1 MSNNTTDMGTRLS
14 AIAIAQDGNKLK
26 AVKLVKQGPSYQVL
40 WTKSSEADDLDWK
53 AFELECGL
61 VAETTGQNKNS
72 NGNMVVAGF
81 DSAGVVFYHLD
92 LPTVPEEEIAAMVKL
107 QAEAR
112 LPLPAEQMKLTW
124 RAGQAQNGKVPV
136 TIAAARKEM
145 LEKFVENVSG
155 FEPEKILL
163 DCEGTVK
170 AWRAFF
176 SGNGTNAVVVS
187 MTPRNTQVCLAQNGR
202 LSNAVVLDMGTEDF
216 AQTTQGLSDFAAG
229 RLEDQTETTER
240 FVQDIRSV
248 LELFGY
254 SGLAGLP
261 VFVLSDNSAVH
272 ETIVSSLKSAG
283 LNVRAAFPQI
293 ERLDTKTSLSSEDIY
308 EYRVPIGLALT
319 TLDGDTDGLNIFE
332 HLYIPP
338 GEAKSKHWLCSPKT
352 AYAIAAVMLVLLLI
366 VAYAVD
372 IASPGAIEKRL
383 NSAGVGTDIGTLI
396 ERQKLINS
404 VARQRPDLL
413 ELLNQIHTSFLFSTK
428 LDFQSDLD
436 KGTISEELLQKFEE
450 NKTQLSQRAT
460 VSVEQAGTRWL
471 ITNRSK
477 KYSIRKEGSKLKIY
491 DTTANAGILL
501 DKLDFKKGRLV
512 SISGQTKDAEQMY
525 KFQESLLAIKGITD
539 VKIQNPSRDNK
550 TKKLK
555 FTMTFHYKTF
565 TKKRTSR

>member
-26 AVKLVKQGPSYQVL
+26 AVKLGKQGTFFQVL
-40 WTKSSEADDLDWK
+40 WTKSSEAGDLDWK

-61 VAETTGQNKNS
+61 VAETTGKDKNS

-81 DSAGVVFYHLD
+81 DSAGVVFYRLD
-92 LPTVPEEEIAAMVKL
+92 LPTVPEKEIAAMVKL

-124 RAGQAQNGKVPV
+124 RTGQVQNGKVPV
-136 TIAAARKEM
+136 TIAAARKEQ
-145 LEKFVENVSG
+145 LEKFVENVRG

-163 DCEGTVK
+163 DCEGIVK

-187 MTPRNTQVCLAQNGR
+187 MTPRNTQVCLAQNGQ

-261 VFVLSDNSAVH
+261 VFVLSDNSTVH
-272 ETIVSSLKSAG
+272 EAIVSSLKSAG

-319 TLDGDTDGLNIFE
+319 ALDGDTEQLNIFE
-332 HLYIPP
+332 HLYTPP
-338 GEAKSKHWLCSPKT
+338 GEVQSRHWLYSPKT
-352 AYAIAAVMLVLLLI
+352 AYAIATVMLVLLLI

-372 IASPGAIEKRL
+372 VASPGAIEKRL
-383 NSAGVGTDIGTLI
+383 NSAGTNTDIGMLI
-396 ERQKLINS
+396 QRQKLIKS
-404 VARQRPDLL
+404 VASQRPDLL
-413 ELLNQIHTSFLFSTK
+413 ELLNQIN
-428 LDFQSDLD
+428 DGD
-436 KGTISEELLQKFEE
+436 
-450 NKTQLSQRAT
+450 
-460 VSVEQAGTRWL
+460 
-471 ITNRSK
+471 SK
-477 KYSIRKEGSKLKIY
+477 
-491 DTTANAGILL
+491 GILL

-525 KFQESLLAIKGITD
+525 KFQRSLLTKKGVTN
-539 VKIQNPSRDNK
+539 VKILNPSRDNK

-555 FTMTFHYKTF
+555 FTMTFHYKNF
-565 TKKRTSR
+565 TK